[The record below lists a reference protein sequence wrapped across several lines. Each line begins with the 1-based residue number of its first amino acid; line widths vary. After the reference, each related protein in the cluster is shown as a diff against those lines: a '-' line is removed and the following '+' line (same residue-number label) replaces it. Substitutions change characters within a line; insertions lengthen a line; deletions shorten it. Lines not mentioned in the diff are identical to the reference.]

1 MLLHDL
7 SYGARALGRQP
18 GFTLAAG
25 LSLALG
31 IGATTA
37 IFTVLNAVALRPL
50 PYADADRLL
59 WMTQILKKNSTDEVT
74 ITPHFLE
81 WRRQNHTFT
90 DLVGYNYQTRNLTG
104 LDEPLELHTAKASAS
119 LLPLLGVQP
128 AIGRNFLKEED
139 YKGHDQV
146 ALLGSDLWQR
156 QFGGD
161 PKIVGRAITL
171 DGGKFT
177 VVGVLPRDFV
187 FPGPDPVQLI
197 TPLGKNEA
205 AELEYKG
212 LMTIVF
218 NVIGRLKPGVT
229 PEQARA
235 ELTVIQSRL
244 PVPAFLPTIDIKMLP
259 LREHLFGNAKAAS
272 YVLVAAAG
280 FLLLIACANVSN
292 LLLAR
297 LMQRDKE
304 LAIRTVLGGS
314 RARLILQ
321 LLTESALL
329 GVLACAAGM
338 VLAFWIRRPLL
349 ALSPYRVSGLEHL
362 PFDGRV
368 LGFSVGLGLLTTFL
382 FGLMPAFRATGIR
395 LAEAIKVGETAVVGG
410 RGSLRVLSMV
420 AAAEISTIL
429 ILATG
434 AGLML
439 QSFWKIRYSNLGF
452 QPDRLVAATLNLA
465 GPRYSEKTQRLA
477 FNRQLLERA
486 QNLPGVESAAVTS
499 AGEIPP
505 GTWHATNTFA
515 IEGRAQPL
523 GGSRPIA
530 RYPTVSAGYFGIMGI
545 PLLRGRLLED
555 SDGDNAPPVVVVS
568 QTLAHRYF
576 YGENPIGRRVRTGG
590 DGQPWCA
597 IAGVVGDIKTSGL
610 TAAPEPTIYFPYRQ
624 TDGLAEIGL
633 VMRSPL
639 DAGMIAS
646 ELRKAVTS
654 LDPNQPI
661 SSIQAMEDR
670 LSESVSKPRFI
681 TALLS
686 AFAGLAVVLGMIG
699 VYGVMGCR
707 VRWQLREVAVRQAL
721 GAQRR
726 DVVWHVLRQG
736 FGIILP
742 GLCLGLP
749 GSVALSRLL
758 SSMLYEVPA
767 NDPLTL
773 AAVSAGLV
781 GVALLACWIPA
792 MRAARVD
799 PLESL
804 RHD

>member
-7 SYGARALGRQP
+7 SYGARTLGRQP
-18 GFTLAAG
+18 GFTLTAG

-90 DLVGYNYQTRNLTG
+90 DLAGYNYQTRNLTG

-119 LLPLLGVQP
+119 LLPLLGIQP
-128 AIGRNFLKEED
+128 AMGRNFLKEED

-146 ALLGSDLWQR
+146 ALLTSDLWHR
-156 QFGGD
+156 QFGAD
-161 PKIVGRAITL
+161 PKIIGRAITL

-212 LMTIVF
+212 WMTIIF
-218 NVIGRLKPGVT
+218 NVIGRLKPGAT

-259 LREHLFGNAKAAS
+259 LRDHLFSNARAAS
-272 YVLVAAAG
+272 FILVAAAG

-329 GVLACAAGM
+329 GVLACAAGI

-368 LGFSVGLGLLTTFL
+368 LGLSVALGLLTTFL

-420 AAAEISTIL
+420 AAVEISTIL

-439 QSFWKIRYSNLGF
+439 QSFWKIRYRNLGF

-465 GPRYSEKTQRLA
+465 GPRYGEKTQRLA

-486 QNLPGVESAAVTS
+486 QSLPGVESAAVTS

-515 IEGRAQPL
+515 IEGRVQPL
-523 GGSRPIA
+523 GGARPIA

-545 PLLRGRLLED
+545 PLVQGRLLED
-555 SDGDNAPPVVVVS
+555 SDGENAPPVVVVS

-576 YGENPIGRRVRTGG
+576 NGENPIGRRVRTGG
-590 DGQPWCA
+590 ADRPWCA
-597 IAGVVGDIKTSGL
+597 IAGVVGDVKTSGL

-639 DAGMIAS
+639 DAGIIAS
-646 ELRKAVTS
+646 ELRKTVAS
-654 LDPNQPI
+654 LDPNQPV
-661 SSIQAMEDR
+661 SSIQAMQDR
-670 LSESVSKPRFI
+670 LSESVSKPRFT

-686 AFAGLAVVLGMIG
+686 AFAALAVVLGMIG

-742 GLCLGLP
+742 GLCLGLL

-758 SSMLYEVPA
+758 SGMLYEVPA
-767 NDPLTL
+767 NDPFTL
-773 AAVSAGLV
+773 AAVSAGLI

-792 MRAARVD
+792 MRAARID

-804 RHD
+804 RHE

>member
-1 MLLHDL
+1 
-7 SYGARALGRQP
+7 
-18 GFTLAAG
+18 
-25 LSLALG
+25 
-31 IGATTA
+31 
-37 IFTVLNAVALRPL
+37 
-50 PYADADRLL
+50 
-59 WMTQILKKNSTDEVT
+59 
-74 ITPHFLE
+74 
-81 WRRQNHTFT
+81 
-90 DLVGYNYQTRNLTG
+90 
-104 LDEPLELHTAKASAS
+104 
-119 LLPLLGVQP
+119 
-128 AIGRNFLKEED
+128 
-139 YKGHDQV
+139 
-146 ALLGSDLWQR
+146 
-156 QFGGD
+156 
-161 PKIVGRAITL
+161 
-171 DGGKFT
+171 
-177 VVGVLPRDFV
+177 
-187 FPGPDPVQLI
+187 
-197 TPLGKNEA
+197 
-205 AELEYKG
+205 
-212 LMTIVF
+212 
-218 NVIGRLKPGVT
+218 
-229 PEQARA
+229 
-235 ELTVIQSRL
+235 
-244 PVPAFLPTIDIKMLP
+244 
-259 LREHLFGNAKAAS
+259 
-272 YVLVAAAG
+272 
-280 FLLLIACANVSN
+280 
-292 LLLAR
+292 
-297 LMQRDKE
+297 MQRDKE

-338 VLAFWIRRPLL
+338 VLASWLRRPLL

-420 AAAEISTIL
+420 AAVEISTIL

-439 QSFWKIRYSNLGF
+439 QSFWKIRYRNLGF

-515 IEGRAQPL
+515 IEGRVQPL
-523 GGSRPIA
+523 GGPRPIA

-576 YGENPIGRRVRTGG
+576 NGENPIGRRVRTGG
-590 DGQPWCA
+590 DDRPWCA
-597 IAGVVGDIKTSGL
+597 IAGVVGDVKTSGL

-639 DAGMIAS
+639 DAGIIAS
-646 ELRKAVTS
+646 ELRKTVAS
-654 LDPNQPI
+654 LDPNQPV
-661 SSIQAMEDR
+661 SSIQAMQDR
-670 LSESVSKPRFI
+670 LSESVSKPRFT

-742 GLCLGLP
+742 GLCLGLA

-767 NDPLTL
+767 NDPFTL
-773 AAVSAGLV
+773 AAVSAGLI
-781 GVALLACWIPA
+781 GVAVLACWIPA

>member
-576 YGENPIGRRVRTGG
+576 NGENPIGRRVRTGG
-590 DGQPWCA
+590 VDRPWCA
-597 IAGVVGDIKTSGL
+597 IAGVVGDVKTSGL
-610 TAAPEPTIYFPYRQ
+610 TAASEPTIYFPYRQ

-639 DAGMIAS
+639 DAGIIAS
-646 ELRKAVTS
+646 ELRKTVAS
-654 LDPNQPI
+654 LDPNQPV

-670 LSESVSKPRFI
+670 LSESVSKPRFT

-742 GLCLGLP
+742 GLCLGLL

-758 SSMLYEVPA
+758 ASMLYEVPA

-773 AAVSAGLV
+773 AAVSAGLI

-799 PLESL
+799 PLQWL
-804 RHD
+804 RHE